1 MKLNHEDSGLC
12 LTEWKHALGFMTLNH
27 DDSGLCLTG
36 WKHALETCFVAF
48 FFFLKKKRKKEI
60 ALLKP
65 AFHVFRSWFCDLKPW
80 YKGSLKS
87 HERDLCFRK
96 PSLVSRSRKHVRL
109 N

>member
-48 FFFLKKKRKKEI
+48 FFFLKKKRKKK
-60 ALLKP
+60 L
-65 AFHVFRSWFCDLKPW
+65 HYS
-80 YKGSLKS
+80 SLRFMYLD
-87 HERDLCFRK
+87 HGF
-96 PSLVSRSRKHVRL
+96 VI
-109 N
+109 